1 MRRLLYIAVSNSCV
15 DLLPVPSKWELTE
28 AHKLQRQNR
37 PSKALT
43 NHRATYDP
51 PITTYSRCAIILIK
65 SKRADQNQHCYYP
78 IMAPQTTKTSPW
90 TMKVLRPILR
100 RREEEDHQEL
110 EIRSLSE
117 EEIKSLRKTDP
128 FMYYSIP
135 GVHRA
140 ATLLELVDDVDH
152 SNKDALC
159 RRGGQGHD
167 RRKQLPVKRQKASV
181 SRRTAISFEAHP
193 SLIFG

>member
-1 MRRLLYIAVSNSCV
+1 
-15 DLLPVPSKWELTE
+15 
-28 AHKLQRQNR
+28 
-37 PSKALT
+37 
-43 NHRATYDP
+43 
-51 PITTYSRCAIILIK
+51 
-65 SKRADQNQHCYYP
+65 
-78 IMAPQTTKTSPW
+78 MAPQTTTKTSPW

-100 RREEEDHQEL
+100 RRTEEEDHQEL
-110 EIRSLSE
+110 EIRSLSG

-140 ATLLELVDDVDH
+140 ATLLELVDDFDH

-167 RRKQLPVKRQKASV
+167 RQKQLPVKRQKASV

-193 SLIFG
+193 SLILDDLLDEEEDDSCPHLLAGDNVTFKIPMSTGSRCTARSTEDYPNLEDLLKDLEDS

>member
-1 MRRLLYIAVSNSCV
+1 
-15 DLLPVPSKWELTE
+15 
-28 AHKLQRQNR
+28 
-37 PSKALT
+37 
-43 NHRATYDP
+43 
-51 PITTYSRCAIILIK
+51 
-65 SKRADQNQHCYYP
+65 
-78 IMAPQTTKTSPW
+78 MAPRTTKTSPW
-90 TMKVLRPILR
+90 TMKLFRPLLRNT

-117 EEIKSLRKTDP
+117 EEIKSLRETDP

-140 ATLLELVDDVDH
+140 ATLLDLVDDFDH

-167 RRKQLPVKRQKASV
+167 RRKLPVKRQKASV

-193 SLIFG
+193 SLILDDLFDEDEDCPHLAGDVTFKIPMSTGSRRTARSTEGYPNLEDLLNDLEDL